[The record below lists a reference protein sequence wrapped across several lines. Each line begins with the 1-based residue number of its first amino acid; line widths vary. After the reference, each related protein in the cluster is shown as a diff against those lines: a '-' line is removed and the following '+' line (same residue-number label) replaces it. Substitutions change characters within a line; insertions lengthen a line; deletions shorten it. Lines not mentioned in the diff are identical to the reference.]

1 MRNSNIT
8 TTLLIENRIALK
20 DNMEKSV
27 ILKPTKALTSK
38 PNSKNLPRDIT
49 IGIDPAIHFYEIE
62 DGDKTEEL
70 EEL

>member
-1 MRNSNIT
+1 
-8 TTLLIENRIALK
+8 
-20 DNMEKSV
+20 MEKSV
-27 ILKPTKALTSK
+27 NLKPTKALTSK